1 MFVFNIQTIIPI
13 LKIVLSAGRSL
24 LKKVDHKLHKF
35 AQIHK
40 ILNLISQ
47 IFKTII

>member
-1 MFVFNIQTIIPI
+1 MFKKTQF
-13 LKIVLSAGRSL
+13 AGRWL

-40 ILNLISQ
+40 ILILISQ